1 MVEEVA
7 ACLKVSAENVIT
19 EVEDHA
25 TRTVD
30 NIGLPVYPGSVVAMC
45 RIMESNYCIFMQS
58 MDIDAIYSELYISTT
73 MHINLRTLRT

>member
-30 NIGLPVYPGSVVAMC
+30 NIGLPVYPGYVVAMC
-45 RIMESNYCIFMQS
+45 Y
-58 MDIDAIYSELYISTT
+58 L
-73 MHINLRTLRT
+73 LRTLHIHYNAYQFGNTQDIKIH